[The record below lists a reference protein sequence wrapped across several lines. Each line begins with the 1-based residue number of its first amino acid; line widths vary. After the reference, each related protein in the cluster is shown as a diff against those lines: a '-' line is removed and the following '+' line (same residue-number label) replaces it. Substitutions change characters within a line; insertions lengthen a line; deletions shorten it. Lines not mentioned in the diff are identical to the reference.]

1 MEELSQAGRIRI
13 KRFSKP
19 SAALPDDSD
28 MWVGGEA
35 SVGTQAG
42 QYVRRNEQNRPGPSL
57 ATLGLAFLGGLAL
70 GTAASLLLRSAR
82 R

>member
-1 MEELSQAGRIRI
+1 MEELSQASRIRI

-28 MWVGGEA
+28 LWVGGEA

-42 QYVRRNEQNRPGPSL
+42 QYVRRNEQNRPGL
-57 ATLGLAFLGGLAL
+57 ALTILGLTFLGGVAL
-70 GTAASLLLRSAR
+70 GTVVSSLLRSR
-82 R
+82 RR